1 MHLIMAGKS
10 NQELIVAGLYKMA
23 WSFPFIFIGPA
34 LFIGAL
40 VGIFSPNGQ
49 VAGFIMGLIFVYWA
63 YNTYQGRKHFPER
76 LDKFKRTWYCFDCD
90 KLSLTRK

>member
-34 LFIGAL
+34 LFIGKGTTGAWYWTAIAL
-40 VGIFSPNGQ
+40 LIMATGVFLAVWGLRT
-49 VAGFIMGLIFVYWA
+49 VLKGFFG
-63 YNTYQGRKHFPER
+63 
-76 LDKFKRTWYCFDCD
+76 D
-90 KLSLTRK
+90 

>member
-34 LFIGAL
+34 LFIGKGTTGAWYWTVIAL
-40 VGIFSPNGQ
+40 LIMATGVFLAVWGLRT
-49 VAGFIMGLIFVYWA
+49 VLKGFFG
-63 YNTYQGRKHFPER
+63 
-76 LDKFKRTWYCFDCD
+76 D
-90 KLSLTRK
+90 

>member
-34 LFIGAL
+34 LFIGKGTTGAW
-40 VGIFSPNGQ
+40 
-49 VAGFIMGLIFVYWA
+49 YW
-63 YNTYQGRKHFPER
+63 TV
-76 LDKFKRTWYCFDCD
+76 
-90 KLSLTRK
+90 LSLAIMATGVFLAVWGLRTVLKGFFGD